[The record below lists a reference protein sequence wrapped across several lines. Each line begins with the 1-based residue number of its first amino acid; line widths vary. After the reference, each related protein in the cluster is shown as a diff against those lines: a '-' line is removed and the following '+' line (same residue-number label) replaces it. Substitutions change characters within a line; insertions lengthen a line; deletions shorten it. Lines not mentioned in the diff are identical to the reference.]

1 MNPTEFEQHAR
12 NLSGWISD
20 LLAYHV
26 ASGEWL
32 AMMRGLSTITLFIA
46 WHASRG
52 RHWTLRL
59 GLFGLLTLLGLDAL
73 NGLAPGRLQYLTP
86 AFIGRNVFLVLIS
99 YGLARRV
106 GARAEK
112 FKPHELPSSHERR
125 GWPAHARV
133 RLEKSHSGDNF
144 EGRK

>member
-1 MNPTEFEQHAR
+1 MDTTLFEQHAR
-12 NLSGWISD
+12 ALSQWIAN

-26 ASGEWL
+26 ADGNAL
-32 AMMRGLSTITLFIA
+32 AMMRGLSTITLAIA

-86 AFIGRNVFLVLIS
+86 AFIGRNVFLVLLS

-106 GARAEK
+106 GAREER
-112 FKPHELPSSHERR
+112 FDPSRLPPHEPR
-125 GWPAHARV
+125 GRPATRL
-133 RLEKSHSGDNF
+133 RLEKVGIY
-144 EGRK
+144 EERGEIR